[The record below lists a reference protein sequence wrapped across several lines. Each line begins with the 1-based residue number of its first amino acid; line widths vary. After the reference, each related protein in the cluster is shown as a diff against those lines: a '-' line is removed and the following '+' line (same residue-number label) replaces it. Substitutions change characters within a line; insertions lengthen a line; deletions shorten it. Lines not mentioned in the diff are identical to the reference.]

1 MKYQLKITWKAL
13 SPISTIV
20 YSTPSQTNLP
30 PLKLK
35 SPDAKKLDE
44 QLVILHSLGVV
55 YSIVIV
61 PLSAPINLASIFL
74 VIISFS
80 LILFL
85 HCFLSLTTSLF
96 FKPTVVILDS
106 KS

>member
-1 MKYQLKITWKAL
+1 MKFQISLALKAFE
-13 SPISTIV
+13 PISTIV

-35 SPDAKKLDE
+35 SPDAKKLNE
-44 QLVILHSLGVV
+44 QSVILHSLGVV

-74 VIISFS
+74 VITLFS

-85 HCFLSLTTSLF
+85 LHMN
-96 FKPTVVILDS
+96 
-106 KS
+106 